1 MKAEETQI
9 NIAALIENQ
18 RELPE
23 EHEEH
28 YQNARTKSSLIWRKS
43 SPILLK

>member
-18 RELPE
+18 KELPE
-23 EHEEH
+23 ENEEH
-28 YQNARTKSSLIWRKS
+28 CQMQERKTA
-43 SPILLK
+43 LFDEMFLQYY

>member
-18 RELPE
+18 KELPE
-23 EHEEH
+23 ENEKHC
-28 YQNARTKSSLIWRKS
+28 QNARTKNSFI
-43 SPILLK
+43 